1 MSTFNETLCKAT
13 ATVALERAGEHE
25 LIVRLAG
32 ESLYTL
38 YVEERQFEPYWS
50 GGKPRKTGTNRAVYR
65 DDGQGSRCRS
75 LDQAA
80 TDLARLGL
88 DPEPLL
94 QIALALGWEPTLVNA
109 ARATAAAAPR
119 YPECPVFARVEWA
132 VEDITEPEVNGVAV
146 NWDGETAFKF
156 LTAVESD
163 LAQAMCEAGRAFLE
177 TEARIWAEE
186 NQVAA
191 PVSADAEDDCDDA
204 DYGGE

>member
-13 ATVALERAGEHE
+13 ATVALEQAGEHE

-80 TDLARLGL
+80 TDLTRLGL

-94 QIALALGWEPTLVNA
+94 ALALTLGWEPTLVNA
-109 ARATAAAAPR
+109 ARQAAVTAPR

-132 VEDITEPEVNGVAV
+132 VEDITEPEVNGVAT
-146 NWDGETAFKF
+146 NWDGATAFKF
-156 LTAVESD
+156 LTAVAAD
-163 LAQAMCEAGRAFLE
+163 LAQVMCEAGRAFLE

-186 NQVAA
+186 NGAPTPVADDNDFD
-191 PVSADAEDDCDDA
+191 PDNADD
-204 DYGGE
+204 GE